1 MSQQAATLLSPA
13 NAPQAMI
20 PQSFNEAFERV
31 SHLASV
37 FKENEH
43 QYLAP
48 SYSEAQARIDF
59 IDKFWVALGWDVNH
73 ERQTNPYEQEVK
85 VERGVAMGAG
95 RKRADY
101 AFFAPNFRDVL
112 FYVEAKKPKAELD
125 NILDYFQTIRY
136 GWNGRTPLAVLT
148 DFEHFRVLDC
158 RYKPDLVSALD
169 RAVKKFY
176 YADYFDP
183 EKFAE
188 LYYLFSREAARNG
201 SLEKYTETLERPP
214 RKARQRTLFGGGFK
228 SIDESFLED
237 LDEDREEL
245 ARAFAKDNPQLD
257 SYELTEVTQRTLD
270 RLVFMRFLEDK
281 LIEPEPIVESLGSG
295 GSSWQG
301 FVATSHRLDRI
312 YNGIIFKKHA
322 LLDAS
327 TFKVDEAAFDN
338 VRTSLA
344 HTISPY
350 DFNAI
355 PIHIL
360 GSIYERFLGKI
371 ITVTNKGAQVEEK
384 PEVRKA
390 GGVYYTPEYIVR
402 YIVEKTV
409 GKLIK
414 GKRPEEISQM
424 RFADIACGSGS
435 FLLGVYDLLLRHHA
449 GYYNANKTNRT
460 KGLKAGCT
468 EREDGTLQLSLLQ
481 RRNIL
486 LNSIYGVDVDPQA
499 VEVAQLSLYLKL
511 LEDETIATSQRYQME
526 LREALLPNLNSNI
539 ICGNSLIGW
548 DILEGHL
555 FEPEEERKLNPM
567 DFENAFPQVMG
578 GGGFDAIVG
587 NPPYGAEANKVATD
601 YFRANFKTARK
612 SLDTYA
618 LFMEQALKLLKPG
631 GKFSMIVPTGWY
643 SGVRFSFL
651 RRLMAC
657 ATDPETFIN
666 LPYDVFDAWVDTSI
680 FVATKRHH
688 TTTWP
693 RAEDCEVQL
702 RTFPKR
708 HKIVSEQEFNESLQV
723 TDFIQWFTEDSD
735 EYLTYADF
743 ATTLLMRKIQ
753 NGSKTLQ
760 EFADVQRGV
769 TPFELT
775 DQPTHA
781 TSRRA
786 FDGTVRRYFL
796 EHKTVRYIR
805 FDETLAEPK
814 PERYFTGERLLLR
827 ELISRQFRLQAVKAA
842 EDFVTNKSMQSILPL
857 QNSPD
862 LNFLLG
868 VINSRLMSWYF
879 LRRSNIAQ
887 RDDFPKIVLKE
898 TRLLPVP
905 ELTPNDAAD
914 KVRHDRLTQLVE
926 QLLTAKQQLA
936 AAHTDRDKNFYERKC
951 SGLDQQID
959 KLVYELYRL
968 TDEEI
973 TLIEAGQS

>member
-1 MSQQAATLLSPA
+1 
-13 NAPQAMI
+13 MI
-20 PQSFNEAFERV
+20 PQSFDDAFERV
-31 SHLASV
+31 SQLASV
-37 FKENEH
+37 FKENE
-43 QYLAP
+43 QRYLSP

-59 IDKFWVALGWDVNH
+59 IDKFWVALGWDVYH
-73 ERQTNPYEQEVK
+73 EKQTNPYEQEVK
-85 VERGVAMGAG
+85 VERNVEEDRGATKSAG

-101 AFFAPNFRDVL
+101 AFLAPNFRDVL
-112 FYVEAKKPKAELD
+112 FYAEAKKPKAELD
-125 NILDYFQTIRY
+125 NNLYYFQTIRY

-148 DFEHFRVLDC
+148 DFEQFRVLDC
-158 RYKPDLVSALD
+158 RYKPDLISVLD

-176 YADYFDP
+176 YTDYFYP

-188 LYYLFSREAARNG
+188 LYYLFSREATRNG
-201 SLEKYTETLERPP
+201 ALEKYASTLDKPT
-214 RKARQRTLFGGGFK
+214 RKARQRTLFTGGFK

-245 ARAFAKDNPQLD
+245 ALAFAKDNPHLD

-281 LIEPEPIVESLGSG
+281 LIEPEPIVESLGKN
-295 GSSWQG
+295 GSAWQD
-301 FVATSHRLDRI
+301 FTATSHRLDKV

-322 LLDAS
+322 LLDDP
-327 TFKVDEAAFDN
+327 TFRVDEAAFDD
-338 VRTSLA
+338 VRLSLA

-371 ITVTNKGAQVEEK
+371 ITVTENGAQVEEK

-390 GGVYYTPEYIVR
+390 GGVYYTPEYVVR

-409 GKLIK
+409 GKLVR
-414 GKRPEEISQM
+414 GKKPEEISQM

-435 FLLGVYDLLLRHHA
+435 FLLGVYDLLLRHHT
-449 GYYNANKTNRT
+449 GYYNANKTNRA

-486 LNSIYGVDVDPQA
+486 LNNIYGVDVDPQA

-511 LEDETIATSQRYQME
+511 LEDENILTSQRYQME

-539 ICGNSLIGW
+539 ICGNSLVGW
-548 DILEGHL
+548 DILGGHL
-555 FEPEEERKLNPM
+555 FEPEEERRLNPM
-567 DFENAFPQVMG
+567 DFEQAFPRVMR
-578 GGGFDAIVG
+578 GGGFDVIVG
-587 NPPYGAEANKVATD
+587 NPPYGAEANKVAID
-601 YFRANFKTARK
+601 YFRIKYK
-612 SLDTYA
+612 SASKGLDTYA
-618 LFMEQALKLLKPG
+618 LFMEQSLKLLKPD
-631 GKFSMIVPTGWY
+631 GKLSMIVPTGWY
-643 SGVRFSFL
+643 SGVKFSTL

-657 ATDPETFIN
+657 AADPEIIVN

-680 FVATKRHH
+680 FVVSKRHH
-688 TTTWP
+688 AATWP
-693 RAEDCEVQL
+693 RVEGCEIWL

-708 HKIVSEQEFNESLQV
+708 HKIVSEQEFDESLQV
-723 TDFIQWFTEDSD
+723 ANFVEWFTPASD
-735 EYLTYADF
+735 EYLTYADS
-743 ATTLLMRKIQ
+743 ATTRLMRKIQ
-753 NGSKTLQ
+753 ESSKSLQ
-760 EFADVQRGV
+760 DFADVQRGV

-775 DQPTHA
+775 DSPTHPN
-781 TSRRA
+781 SRRA
-786 FDGTVRRYFL
+786 FDGVVRRYLL
-796 EHKTVRYIR
+796 ESKNVRYIR

-814 PERYFTGERLLLR
+814 PERYFAGERLLLR
-827 ELISRQFRLQAVKAA
+827 ELISRQFRLQAVKVT
-842 EDFVTNKSMQSILPL
+842 EDFVTNKSMQSILSLPH
-857 QNSPD
+857 SPD

-868 VINSRLMSWYF
+868 VINSKLMSWYF

-905 ELTPNDAAD
+905 ELKPSDPNGWE
-914 KVRHDRLTQLVE
+914 RHDRITQLVV
-926 QLLTAKQQLA
+926 QLLAAKQQLA
-936 AAHTDRDKNFYERKC
+936 AAHTDRDKNLYERKC

-959 KLVYELYRL
+959 KLVYELYGL

-973 TLIEAGQS
+973 DIIEA